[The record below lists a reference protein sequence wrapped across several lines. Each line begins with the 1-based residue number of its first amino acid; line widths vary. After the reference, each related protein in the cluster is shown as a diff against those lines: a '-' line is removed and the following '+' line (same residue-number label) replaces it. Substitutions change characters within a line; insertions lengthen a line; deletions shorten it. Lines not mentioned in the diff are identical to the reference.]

1 MKTKIFIYDDS
12 DERRDSL
19 KHLLMLHDEYECVG
33 NAPNCLNVLRD
44 MAAHQPKVVLMDIS
58 MPEVDGLEGLKLIK
72 SKYPEIAVLMQTA
85 FDDDDR
91 VFKSITNG
99 ANGYI
104 LKTDSPSRIM
114 QAIAEVLEGGAAMNP
129 AIAQKVLTYFKP
141 KTRTT
146 NLSEKEIEV
155 LSFLAEGLSYKMVAD
170 KMAITYSTVNT
181 YAKRIYEKLHISSLG
196 EAISYFYKNLR

>member
-12 DERRDSL
+12 EERRDSL
-19 KHLLMLHDEYECVG
+19 KNLLMLHDDYVCVG
-33 NAPNCLNVLRD
+33 DGPNCLNVLRD

-58 MPEVDGLEGLKLIK
+58 MPELDGLEGLKLIK

-129 AIAQKVLTYFKP
+129 AIAQKVLAYFKP

-196 EAISYFYKNLR
+196 EAISYFYKNLK